1 MQHRL
6 HVCERPR
13 IFGRAERAFVT
24 QTRSVSMAVGS
35 AETCLARYREVKTSG
50 VGTTA
55 ATIDL
60 LE

>member
-1 MQHRL
+1 
-6 HVCERPR
+6 
-13 IFGRAERAFVT
+13 
-24 QTRSVSMAVGS
+24 VSMAVGS
-35 AETCLARYREVKTSG
+35 AETCLAHYREVKTLG